1 MNSLSCVVTAV
12 LREQCEELRSICS
25 RLTEQQVS
33 QERTAQV
40 RSRQAQQRQQQ
51 EEDLLF
57 SELWAGDGRAKE
69 ELEGARAQSRRHR
82 NEEQRSILCR
92 QMEAAEQQRQRE
104 RELKEEEA
112 RLLVCSAVITVAL
125 ISNHHKGE
133 TQLTNT
139 HNHCRSF

>member
-1 MNSLSCVVTAV
+1 MVAAV
-12 LREQCEELRSICS
+12 LREQCEEVRSIRS
-25 RLTEQQVS
+25 RLTEEQVCR
-33 QERTAQV
+33 ERAAQV
-40 RSRQAQQRQQQ
+40 RNRQEQKRRQQ

-69 ELEGARAQSRRHR
+69 EQESARAQSQRHR

-112 RLLVCSAVITVAL
+112 RLLVCSSVITVAL

-139 HNHCRSF
+139 HNHCSSF

>member
-1 MNSLSCVVTAV
+1 MVAAV
-12 LREQCEELRSICS
+12 LREQCEEVRSIRS
-25 RLTEQQVS
+25 RLTEEQVCR
-33 QERTAQV
+33 ERAAQV
-40 RSRQAQQRQQQ
+40 RNRQEQKRRQQ
-51 EEDLLF
+51 EEDLVF

-69 ELEGARAQSRRHR
+69 EQESARAQSQRHR

-112 RLLVCSAVITVAL
+112 RLLVCSSVITVAL

-139 HNHCRSF
+139 HNHCSSF